1 MIAGGFSGSG
11 GGLAVGRSL
20 LVDKTDLF
28 DSSLLFDVTDLLLS
42 AGAAIDF
49 DGDRRVRLFAML
61 FADELN
67 DDALLLEL
75 TVEPVDRFDLAELR
89 LEFRL
94 EEL

>member
-1 MIAGGFSGSG
+1 M
-11 GGLAVGRSL
+11 
-20 LVDKTDLF
+20 F
-28 DSSLLFDVTDLLLS
+28 DAADLLS
-42 AGAAIDF
+42 AAAGVATDF

-67 DDALLLEL
+67 EADALLFEL
-75 TVEPVDRFDLAELR
+75 AVETDDRFDLAEFR